1 MYSIYEVE
9 ENDTLANI
17 ANSLGVDLSKLIE
30 LNGRL
35 DNVSKG
41 QLIIIP
47 NQNQNYITYE
57 VVAGDNLYQI
67 AKKYGTTVD
76 IIERLNGLEQNSYIY
91 PKQKLLIPKENNG
104 LYITK
109 ENQTITELVDE
120 LGVNINDLLRNN
132 QIYLVSDQ
140 IITYDKKD
148 N

>member
-91 PKQKLLIPKENNG
+91 PKQELLIPKENNG

-140 IITYDKKD
+140 IITYDKKR
-148 N
+148 

>member
-9 ENDTLANI
+9 ENDTLTNI

-140 IITYDKKD
+140 IITYDKKR
-148 N
+148 

>member
-140 IITYDKKD
+140 IITYDKKR
-148 N
+148 

>member
-1 MYSIYEVE
+1 MYSIYEVT

-17 ANSLGVDLSKLIE
+17 AKSLGIDLSKLIE

-76 IIERLNGLEQNSYIY
+76 VIERLNGLEENSYIY
-91 PKQKLLIPKENNG
+91 PNQKLLIPKENNG

-109 ENQTITELVDE
+109 ENQTITELIDE
-120 LGVNINDLLRNN
+120 LGVNINDLLKNTR
-132 QIYLVSDQ
+132 IYLVADQ
-140 IITYDKKD
+140 IITYDKKR
-148 N
+148 

>member
-1 MYSIYEVE
+1 MYSIYEVT

-17 ANSLGVDLSKLIE
+17 AKSLGIDLSKLIE

-57 VVAGDNLYQI
+57 VVTGDNLYQI

-76 IIERLNGLEQNSYIY
+76 VIERLNGLEENSYIY
-91 PKQKLLIPKENNG
+91 PNQKLLIPK
-104 LYITK
+104 
-109 ENQTITELVDE
+109 
-120 LGVNINDLLRNN
+120 
-132 QIYLVSDQ
+132 
-140 IITYDKKD
+140 
-148 N
+148 

>member
-9 ENDTLANI
+9 ENDTLTNI

-104 LYITK
+104 LYITDRK
-109 ENQTITELVDE
+109 SV
-120 LGVNINDLLRNN
+120 V
-132 QIYLVSDQ
+132 
-140 IITYDKKD
+140 
-148 N
+148 

>member
-1 MYSIYEVE
+1 MYSIYEVT

-17 ANSLGVDLSKLIE
+17 AKSLGIDLSKLIE

-76 IIERLNGLEQNSYIY
+76 VIERLNGLEEKSYIY
-91 PKQKLLIPKENNG
+91 PNQKLLIPKENNG

-109 ENQTITELVDE
+109 ENQTITELIDE
-120 LGVNINDLLRNN
+120 LGVNINDLLKNN
-132 QIYLVSDQ
+132 RIYLVADQ
-140 IITYDKKD
+140 IITYDKKR
-148 N
+148 

>member
-9 ENDTLANI
+9 ENDTLSGI
-17 ANSLGVDLSKLIE
+17 ANSLGVSLSKLIE

-41 QLIIIP
+41 QLIIVP
-47 NQNQNYITYE
+47 NQNQDYITYE
-57 VVAGDNLYQI
+57 VVSGDNLYQI

-91 PKQKLLIPKENNG
+91 PKQKLLIPKENKG
-104 LYITK
+104 IYITK

-120 LGVNINDLLRNN
+120 LGMNINDLIRNN
-132 QIYLVSDQ
+132 QIYLLSDQ
-140 IITYDKKD
+140 IITYDKKR
-148 N
+148 

>member
-1 MYSIYEVE
+1 MYSIYEVT

-17 ANSLGVDLSKLIE
+17 AKSLGIDLSKLIE

-57 VVAGDNLYQI
+57 VVTGDNLYQI

-76 IIERLNGLEQNSYIY
+76 VIERLNGLEENSYIY
-91 PKQKLLIPKENNG
+91 PNQKLLIPKENNG

-109 ENQTITELVDE
+109 ENQTINELIDE
-120 LGVNINDLLRNN
+120 LGVNINDLLKNN
-132 QIYLVSDQ
+132 RIYLVADQ
-140 IITYDKKD
+140 IITYDKKR
-148 N
+148 

>member
-1 MYSIYEVE
+1 MYSIYEVT

-17 ANSLGVDLSKLIE
+17 AKSLGIDLSKLIE

-41 QLIIIP
+41 QLIIVP

-76 IIERLNGLEQNSYIY
+76 VIERLNGLEENSYIY
-91 PKQKLLIPKENNG
+91 PNQKLLIPKENNG

-109 ENQTITELVDE
+109 ENQTITELIDE
-120 LGVNINDLLRNN
+120 LGVNINDLLKNN
-132 QIYLVSDQ
+132 RIYLVADQ
-140 IITYDKKD
+140 IITYDKKR
-148 N
+148 

>member
-1 MYSIYEVE
+1 MYSIYEVT

-17 ANSLGVDLSKLIE
+17 AKSLGIDLSKLIE

-57 VVAGDNLYQI
+57 VVSGDNLYQI

-76 IIERLNGLEQNSYIY
+76 VIERLNGLEENSYIY
-91 PKQKLLIPKENNG
+91 PNQKLLIPKENNG

-109 ENQTITELVDE
+109 ENQTINELIDE
-120 LGVNINDLLRNN
+120 LGVNINDLLKNN
-132 QIYLVSDQ
+132 RIYLVADQ
-140 IITYDKKD
+140 IITYDKKR
-148 N
+148 